1 MFFLKKTV
9 SFALILILFAGCFI
23 TRVSAAD
30 EIIYGIGFVSLS
42 DQCLY
47 SSPSASSDVLDITCE
62 HDCVLLL
69 EEEDDYWYKVIY
81 NLQKGYMYAGCLD
94 IRTESNVELGHGTVI
109 PGVAYL
115 RSGPGTEYSIV
126 SSGFKGKDYD
136 VIGIYNGWYKLLKD
150 DATCY
155 IRSDLMTLSEIPY
168 QNDGSDH
175 KPEFYYLGMEIGEI
189 PFEETEQIAVAP
201 PGGYY
206 APISGAVLLA
216 EAEKYIGTPYV
227 FGGTTPEGFDCS
239 GLVFYAL
246 GQLGYPAPRT
256 AAEQIAMGSSV
267 ERKNLSPG
275 DLVFFEDTYTSGV
288 SHVGIYA
295 GGNKFLHAPND
306 GSSVSYS
313 SLSGYWA
320 DHYCGARRL
329 G

>member
-1 MFFLKKTV
+1 MVFLKKIV
-9 SFALILILFAGCFI
+9 SFALILMLFASCFV
-23 TRVSAAD
+23 TPAFAAD
-30 EIIYGIGFVSLS
+30 EPIYGIGFITLP

-47 SSPSASSDVLDITCE
+47 SKPSASSDVLDSTHE
-62 HDCVLLL
+62 HDCVIIL
-69 EEEDDYWYKVIY
+69 EEEDDYWYKVIH

-94 IRTESNVELGHGTVI
+94 IHTEVNVELGHGRVI

-168 QNDGSDH
+168 QNDASDEI
-175 KPEFYYLGMEIGEI
+175 PAFYYLGMEIGEI
-189 PFEETEQIAVAP
+189 TFEETEPVAVAA

-206 APISGAVLLA
+206 APISGGSLLA

-227 FGGTTPEGFDCS
+227 FGGTSPEGFDCS
-239 GLVFYAL
+239 GLVYYAL
-246 GQLGYPAPRT
+246 AQLGYPAART
-256 AAEQIAMGSSV
+256 AADQINMGRPI
-267 ERKNLSPG
+267 EREDLRAG
-275 DLVFFEDTYTSGV
+275 DLVFFENTYTSGV

-295 GGNKFLHAPND
+295 GGNKFLHAPNE
-306 GSSVSYS
+306 GASVSYS

-320 DHYCGARRL
+320 EHYCGARRL